1 MVSPNQ
7 AFLKPFNEI
16 AKTDISLATGMGTL
30 IAEESSMIYKIVQD
44 KIEESRGE
52 FSHLEEA
59 VKEQLSSK
67 PKKKKR
73 TKSPKAAADAM
84 GFGMGSPGSSMW
96 DDFNIDDI
104 SSDEST

>member
-7 AFLKPFNEI
+7 AFRKASNEI
-16 AKTDISLATGMGTL
+16 AKTYISLATGMGTL
-30 IAEESSMIYKIVQD
+30 IAEESSMIYKVVQD

-52 FSHLEEA
+52 FTHLEEA

-73 TKSPKAAADAM
+73 TKSPKAAADSG
-84 GFGMGSPGSSMW
+84 GFSMASPGSNMW